1 MATRPPKTLGSL
13 QQRIDRRHD
22 QTDRRLDMLA
32 HEVSVLSMTV
42 HALTRAIN
50 ELLRIRQPGT
60 DNGAPVKLSDGE

>member
-60 DNGAPVKLSDGE
+60 DNGRDVGD